1 MPSVPDFIPAISN
14 HESSW
19 RFLPASS
26 SLISRFLNITSR
38 SAMIGIFFYVIK
50 VIAKLTGMRL
60 NTWFIHSNLSIDPK
74 K

>member
-1 MPSVPDFIPAISN
+1 
-14 HESSW
+14 
-19 RFLPASS
+19 
-26 SLISRFLNITSR
+26 
-38 SAMIGIFFYVIK
+38 MIGIFFYVIK